1 MHPGFRH
8 TDPSRHH
15 PPRKIDFRLIIGVL
29 LLLPAI
35 LFTWLTIEGLSSRR
49 RLRMELAEIS
59 HVRYGLLNAD
69 RWREIIAPI
78 LDARI
83 DTLDL
88 KAQDRVSL
96 RPAVEKA
103 LYRLLDDIKEQMS
116 TRDSQSAGIGGFL
129 GQGNALVVN
138 LMVGA
143 LRPHVPEY
151 ADVVLAELGKPENKQ
166 AFKEYIRSF
175 LAEGIRDTFG
185 NVDMK
190 RYSYI
195 LKQYGCVD
203 ASACQQELGKRIRE
217 ADSRIASFYLTVL
230 VSTAVAFVLLITA
243 RPVLQ
248 NSGVVLL
255 LLFCVVL
262 LAGAVFTPMIEV
274 EAKISRLGMMV
285 LGKPIAF
292 QDQLLYFQS
301 KSVLEVFQTL
311 ITTGRLDMWF
321 VGVLVLMFSIVFPTL
336 KVFTLGFCL
345 HKPALL
351 RGNRVVRFLALDSSK
366 WSMADVMAL
375 AIFMS
380 FIAFNGLI
388 ASTVDGLREIGG
400 ELVIPTDSSKILPGY
415 YLFIGFCLA
424 SLFLSKKL
432 ERGIKTA
439 HDTEP
444 N

>member
-1 MHPGFRH
+1 
-8 TDPSRHH
+8 
-15 PPRKIDFRLIIGVL
+15 
-29 LLLPAI
+29 
-35 LFTWLTIEGLSSRR
+35 
-49 RLRMELAEIS
+49 
-59 HVRYGLLNAD
+59 
-69 RWREIIAPI
+69 
-78 LDARI
+78 
-83 DTLDL
+83 
-88 KAQDRVSL
+88 
-96 RPAVEKA
+96 
-103 LYRLLDDIKEQMS
+103 
-116 TRDSQSAGIGGFL
+116 
-129 GQGNALVVN
+129 
-138 LMVGA
+138 
-143 LRPHVPEY
+143 
-151 ADVVLAELGKPENKQ
+151 
-166 AFKEYIRSF
+166 
-175 LAEGIRDTFG
+175 
-185 NVDMK
+185 
-190 RYSYI
+190 
-195 LKQYGCVD
+195 
-203 ASACQQELGKRIRE
+203 
-217 ADSRIASFYLTVL
+217 

>member
-1 MHPGFRH
+1 VQPGFGH
-8 TDPSRHH
+8 TDASRHH
-15 PPRKIDFRLIIGVL
+15 PPRKIDFPLIIGVL

-35 LFTWLTIEGLSSRR
+35 LFTLLTIDGLSSRR

-78 LDARI
+78 LAARI

-88 KAQDRVSL
+88 TAQDRVSL
-96 RPAVEKA
+96 RPTVEKA

-116 TRDSQSAGIGGFL
+116 ARDSQSAGIGGFL
-129 GQGNALVVN
+129 GQGNAVMVN
-138 LMVGA
+138 LIVGA

-151 ADVVLAELGKPENKQ
+151 ADVVLAELGKPENQQ
-166 AFKEYIRSF
+166 AFKEYIRGF

-195 LKQYGCVD
+195 LKQHGCVD
-203 ASACQQELGKRIRE
+203 ATTCQQELGNRIRE
-217 ADSRIASFYLTVL
+217 ADARIASFYLTVL
-230 VSTAVAFVLLITA
+230 VSSAVAFVLLLTA
-243 RPVLQ
+243 KPVLQ
-248 NSGVVLL
+248 KSGVVLL

-274 EAKISRLGMMV
+274 EAKISRLGLMV
-285 LGKPIAF
+285 LGKPVAF

-351 RGNRVVRFLALDSSK
+351 RENRVVRFLALDSSK

-380 FIAFNGLI
+380 FVAFNGLI

-439 HDTEP
+439 HDTEQ